1 MLGPS
6 RPVPRLGAKARI
18 SHFGGEV
25 QIGVVCGLRDGGRR
39 VEVSCESGEMIE
51 FALSLATAKFV
62 ATGSA
67 HGAAMELLDGPEA
80 V

>member
-1 MLGPS
+1 MLGPT

-25 QIGVVCGLRDGGRR
+25 EIGVICALRDGGRR
-39 VEVSCESGEMIE
+39 VEVSCESGEKLE

-62 ATGSA
+62 AAGSA
-67 HGAAMELLDGPEA
+67 HGAAMELLDDPEA
-80 V
+80 L